1 MIPGEESNLFID
13 NPLMKQLP
21 LCLCF
26 LVFSVFRLAAAA
38 LQLTT
43 QLSGDEDEDDYAFKV
58 SLNPKPGTPAIERR
72 GEMPKP

>member
-1 MIPGEESNLFID
+1 MRGRGEGPERD
-13 NPLMKQLP
+13 ARMA
-21 LCLCF
+21 LC
-26 LVFSVFRLAAAA
+26 RLAAAA
-38 LQLTT
+38 IQVTT